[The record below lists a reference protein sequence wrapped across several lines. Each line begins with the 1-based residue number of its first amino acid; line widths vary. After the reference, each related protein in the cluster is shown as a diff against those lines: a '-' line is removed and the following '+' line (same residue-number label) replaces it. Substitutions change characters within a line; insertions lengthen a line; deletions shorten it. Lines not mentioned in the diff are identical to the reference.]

1 MNLRDYLVDKRNS
14 NVNRMLALTTEMVS
28 RKDTNDDCSD
38 LKSEYDVLDIEL
50 RILNEV
56 IGICE
61 KRGRF

>member
-14 NVNRMLALTTEMVS
+14 NVTRMLALTTEMVS

-56 IGICE
+56 INICE